1 MQLIRAVQPVA
12 PGEELGA
19 ARAQPQELDL
29 CRGGGCATGQGGENP
44 EHFLVPFLS
53 PASA

>member
-1 MQLIRAVQPVA
+1 MQLIRAVA

-29 CRGGGCATGQGGENP
+29 CRGGGCATGQGGKNP
-44 EHFLVPFLS
+44 EHFLLPFLS